1 MWLFVLEEAYPM
13 MQHGPLLDEVL
24 SMPGAESSMM
34 VTQQESWLVTYQN
47 SWYEERHQL
56 REYLHGI
63 GSAHQGSQ
71 VRGRCCS
78 QKRSTAVPATNAD
91 PVCHSST
98 G

>member
-1 MWLFVLEEAYPM
+1 M

-63 GSAHQGSQ
+63 GTAHQGSQ
-71 VRGRCCS
+71 VRPWKVLFPKEKHGCPC
-78 QKRSTAVPATNAD
+78 D
-91 PVCHSST
+91 EC
-98 G
+98 